1 MTEFQ
6 ITYWRDLPSLVV
18 ARAGE
23 VVVKAALA
31 ARLQEAIDEAAMR
44 TGSSDADSYL
54 AGWRRSDWMPADGTP
69 ADVCAGQ
76 AALLEDAWPA
86 ERVTHYLAD
95 RMHPPVTLAA
105 ADPAPST
112 APGAGSVMSSGP
124 VMGAGP
130 VTGAGPAVA
139 TAAPAPAAAARVS
152 SGSRGGTW

>member
-23 VVVKAALA
+23 VVVKAVLA

-95 RMHPPVTLAA
+95 QMHPPVTLAA

-112 APGAGSVMSSGP
+112 AL
-124 VMGAGP
+124 GAGP
-130 VTGAGPAVA
+130 VGAGPAVA
-139 TAAPAPAAAARVS
+139 TAAPAPAAAVRVS

>member
-69 ADVCAGQ
+69 RG
-76 AALLEDAWPA
+76 
-86 ERVTHYLAD
+86 RV
-95 RMHPPVTLAA
+95 RR
-105 ADPAPST
+105 S
-112 APGAGSVMSSGP
+112 GGS
-124 VMGAGP
+124 A
-130 VTGAGPAVA
+130 
-139 TAAPAPAAAARVS
+139 
-152 SGSRGGTW
+152 

>member
-112 APGAGSVMSSGP
+112 APGAGSV
-124 VMGAGP
+124 
-130 VTGAGPAVA
+130 GAGPAVA
-139 TAAPAPAAAARVS
+139 TAAPAPAAAVRVS